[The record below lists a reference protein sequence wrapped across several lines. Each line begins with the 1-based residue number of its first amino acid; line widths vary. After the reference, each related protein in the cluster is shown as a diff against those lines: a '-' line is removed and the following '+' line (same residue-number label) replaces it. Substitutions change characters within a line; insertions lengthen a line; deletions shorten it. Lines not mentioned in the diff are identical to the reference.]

1 VPRNRG
7 RSNSKTW
14 RWYKTG
20 KITERLEKEAKEKDE
35 IDKMIEEI
43 EREELRRAKLARIRE
58 YRLESEKRVKEL
70 EKSLES
76 MYPSEGG
83 TAVTPLEVEA
93 AKAISSLP
101 EDMQKKVLSVLAII
115 KSSGRTESS
124 ATLLPLVLS
133 SVMSNPK
140 ASTEDTASIV
150 LKTIETMTNLMKREE
165 KSDVKSLAEAMKSII
180 ETVMA
185 TKKEEKPESKIV
197 DKILEKAVDAMLTP
211 SKSWIEDVLENP
223 EKYEKL
229 QRIFGRTDPELLKI
243 IRDMKNDERQWM
255 MMLKKLDLD
264 TKLKLLQLQQE
275 EMKRKAIEKGLKR
288 VISAAAQA
296 LEESS
301 LESTPMPEGKKVIT
315 LICDECGSEIKVPPD
330 AKSVI
335 CPKCGASY
343 KK

>member
-1 VPRNRG
+1 M
-7 RSNSKTW
+7 
-14 RWYKTG
+14 
-20 KITERLEKEAKEKDE
+20 L
-35 IDKMIEEI
+35 EEI
-43 EREELRRAKLARIRE
+43 EREELRRAKLARLRE

-76 MYPSEGG
+76 IYPSEGS
-83 TAVTPLEVEA
+83 TAVVTPLEVEA

-124 ATLLPLVLS
+124 STLLPLVLS

-150 LKTIETMTNLMKREE
+150 LKTIETMTNLMKKEE
-165 KSDVKSLAEAMKSII
+165 KSDVKSLVEAMKSII

-185 TKKEEKPESKIV
+185 TKKEEKTESKIV
-197 DKILEKAVDAMLTP
+197 DKILEKAVDAMIKP
-211 SKSWIEDVLENP
+211 SKSLIEEALENP

-243 IRDMKNDERQWM
+243 IKDMKNDERQWM
-255 MMLKKLDLD
+255 MMIKKLDLD

-296 LEESS
+296 LEESAS
-301 LESTPMPEGKKVIT
+301 ESAPMPEGKKAEVIT
-315 LICDECGSEIKVPPD
+315 LICDECGSEIKLAPD